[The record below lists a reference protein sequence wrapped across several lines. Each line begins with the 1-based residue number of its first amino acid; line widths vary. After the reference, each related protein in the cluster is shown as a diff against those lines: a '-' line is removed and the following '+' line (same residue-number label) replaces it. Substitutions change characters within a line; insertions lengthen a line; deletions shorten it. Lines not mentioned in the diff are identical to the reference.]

1 MNQPK
6 KKFSLKKLKEKIN
19 IKNIISNIKE
29 KRLENKKILRH
40 GSYSIGVMAI
50 VIAIVVVLNLVI
62 QELPSSFREIDLS
75 SEKLYTIGDQTKEL
89 LDDLDKDVDLYYIAQ
104 DGTESTDIQR
114 LLERYKERSEHIKV
128 EQKDPAVYPT
138 FTQQYTS
145 DSVSNNSIIVV
156 CGDKSRVV
164 NYSDMYETSIN
175 YQTYTQET
183 TAFDGEGQLTSAI
196 NYVISDNMPVL
207 YTLEGHN
214 EASMGTA
221 MTETIQKANIEIQ
234 SLNLLTQD
242 RVPEDASCLF
252 IFAPSTDLSEDEANK
267 IIEYLENGGKAMIIS
282 NYTDEEMPNFES
294 VLENYGVR
302 PVDGIVMEGD
312 TAHYI
317 SQNPYYLLPNIES
330 NDVTSSLS
338 SQSRYVLM
346 PLAQGIETLDSIR
359 DSLDIQSILTTSDSA
374 YSKTDLEN
382 MQTMEKESSDIDGPF
397 DLGVSITEE
406 VGDDAQTQIVYF
418 ASSSIFDDTIDSYV
432 SGTNYELLSSSL
444 SWLCQSEGD
453 NTNTISIPSKSL
465 DTSMLTISAADV
477 NFWSIFVT
485 AVMPVCIL
493 LIGFGIWM
501 KRRKQ

>member
-1 MNQPK
+1 
-6 KKFSLKKLKEKIN
+6 
-19 IKNIISNIKE
+19 
-29 KRLENKKILRH
+29 
-40 GSYSIGVMAI
+40 
-50 VIAIVVVLNLVI
+50 
-62 QELPSSFREIDLS
+62 
-75 SEKLYTIGDQTKEL
+75 
-89 LDDLDKDVDLYYIAQ
+89 
-104 DGTESTDIQR
+104 
-114 LLERYKERSEHIKV
+114 
-128 EQKDPAVYPT
+128 
-138 FTQQYTS
+138 
-145 DSVSNNSIIVV
+145 
-156 CGDKSRVV
+156 
-164 NYSDMYETSIN
+164 
-175 YQTYTQET
+175 
-183 TAFDGEGQLTSAI
+183 
-196 NYVISDNMPVL
+196 
-207 YTLEGHN
+207 
-214 EASMGTA
+214 
-221 MTETIQKANIEIQ
+221 
-234 SLNLLTQD
+234 
-242 RVPEDASCLF
+242 
-252 IFAPSTDLSEDEANK
+252 
-267 IIEYLENGGKAMIIS
+267 
-282 NYTDEEMPNFES
+282 MPNFES

-330 NDVTSSLS
+330 NDVTSGLS

-346 PLAQGIETLDSIR
+346 PLAQGIETLDNIR

-397 DLGVSITEE
+397 DLGVSITED
-406 VGDDAQTQIVYF
+406 VGDDAQTQIAYF

-444 SWLCQSEGD
+444 SWLCQSEED

-485 AVMPVCIL
+485 AVIPVCIL